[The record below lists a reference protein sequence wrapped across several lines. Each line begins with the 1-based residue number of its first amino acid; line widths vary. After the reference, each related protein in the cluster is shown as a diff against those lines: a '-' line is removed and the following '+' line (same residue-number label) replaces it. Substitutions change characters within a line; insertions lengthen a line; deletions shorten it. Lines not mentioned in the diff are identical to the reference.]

1 MIFPAHAGTAA
12 AAPLTVQVVNQRGV
26 EQASRVTD
34 SAGTRF
40 TDGHGRVVLD
50 VEAGEQIAAT
60 RGEITPEGPGGV
72 SSTVPNPLPSVPVQ
86 LTLPALP
93 DATAPAHDATEA
105 WLLARVNDER
115 AALGRAALSQSG
127 SLNRAAD
134 AYARHL
140 LATGQFSHDALFGPG
155 VRALDQGWPVPGGGG
170 VGEVL
175 ALAPSRETAL
185 GTWKGSSG
193 HWTLL
198 MGPGADVTGVARA
211 GNRWVMTPSTC
222 GPTDAP
228 ERCEIGQ
235 SGVRSPPAPPSGTP
249 SGEVTPPGAGEKRA
263 RLRVRLRRRG
273 HRLFVRVR
281 LVEGRGVLH
290 VSVRQAGRRAH
301 VRARRKG
308 RLLFARAFLP
318 DNGRWK
324 VIVRF
329 EGEAGWADRRLAPR
343 RVRLRSE

>member
-1 MIFPAHAGTAA
+1 M
-12 AAPLTVQVVNQRGV
+12 

-34 SAGTRF
+34 SAGTRY

-50 VEAGEQIAAT
+50 VEAGEPIAAT
-60 RGEITPEGPGGV
+60 RGETTPEGPGGV
-72 SSTVPNPLPSVPVQ
+72 TYTVPNPLPSGPVQ

-93 DATAPAHDATEA
+93 DATAPEHDATEA
-105 WLLARVNDER
+105 SLLARVNAER
-115 AALGRAALSQSG
+115 AALGRAALLQSG

-140 LATGQFSHDALFGPG
+140 LATGQFSHNALFEPG

-175 ALAPSRETAL
+175 ALAPSKETAV
-185 GTWKGSSG
+185 GAWKGSSG

-198 MGPGADVTGVARA
+198 MGPDADVTGVARA

-235 SGVRSPPAPPSGTP
+235 SGVRLPPAPASGTP
-249 SGEVTPPGAGEKRA
+249 SGGGASPGAGEKRA
-263 RLRVRLRRRG
+263 RLRVRLRLRG

-290 VSVRQAGRRAH
+290 VSVRRAGRRAQ
-301 VRARRKG
+301 VRPRRKG
-308 RLLFARAFLP
+308 GLLFARAFLP
-318 DNGRWK
+318 DSGRWK

-329 EGEAGWADRRLAPR
+329 EGKAGWADRRLAPR
-343 RVRLRSE
+343 RIRLRSQ

>member
-1 MIFPAHAGTAA
+1 M
-12 AAPLTVQVVNQRGV
+12 VNQRGV
-26 EQASRVTD
+26 EQVSEVSD
-34 SAGTRF
+34 SAGTRY

-50 VEAGEQIAAT
+50 VVAGEQISAT
-60 RGEITPEGPGGV
+60 RGVTTPEGAGGV
-72 SSTVPNPLPSVPVQ
+72 TYIVPDPVPVGPV
-86 LTLPALP
+86 LVTLPALP
-93 DATAPAHDATEA
+93 DAIAPDHDAAEA
-105 WLLARVNDER
+105 WLLAGVNAER
-115 AALGRAALSQSG
+115 AALGRAALLQSG

-140 LATGQFSHDALFGPG
+140 LATGQFSHNALFEPG
-155 VRALDQGWPVPGGGG
+155 VRALDQGWPMPGGGG

-175 ALAPSRETAL
+175 ALAPSKETAL
-185 GTWKGSSG
+185 GAWKGSSG

-198 MGPGADVTGVARA
+198 MGPDANVTGVARA

-235 SGVRSPPAPPSGTP
+235 SGVRSPPPPPAGTP
-249 SGEVTPPGAGEKRA
+249 SSQGAPTGSGEKRA
-263 RLRVRLRRRG
+263 RLRVQLRRRG

-281 LVEGRGVLH
+281 LVEGRGALR
-290 VSVRQAGRRAH
+290 VSVSQAGRRAQ

-308 RLLFARAFLP
+308 RLLLAQAVLP

-329 EGEAGWADRRLAPR
+329 EGKPGWADLRLAPR
-343 RVRLRSE
+343 RIRLRSE